1 VGALALLCDTGSPT
15 RASEGF
21 VKQSVSMLAQKDKQF
36 GFPNLVD
43 NLFFLW
49 IECYRGVPHSW
60 LHPFPAFSVLLSNH
74 PSSAGCVGENSK
86 THVHVDISPS
96 HMVRSVHEFCLRDRG
111 DETPWMD
118 DPSQPE
124 PQHKRLRRISP
135 GTSWLM
141 RRDMGAMLPHNLS

>member
-1 VGALALLCDTGSPT
+1 MAYDQEEMKQLQQRVGKTVLLSESCGQSILRGSAECS
-15 RASEGF
+15 R
-21 VKQSVSMLAQKDKQF
+21 
-36 GFPNLVD
+36 GFPH
-43 NLFFLW
+43 
-49 IECYRGVPHSW
+49 GW

-111 DETPWMD
+111 DENPWMD